1 MSTLKVDAIR
11 HNSATSD
18 AITTAADGTCTAN
31 ISSFNGGA
39 GFAGRNLILNG
50 EFLIDQRMGGSTT
63 AITPS
68 GGVDYTIDMWHES
81 NYGGEAARIS
91 FQQRSGDVPTPNY
104 RQAIRLDVTTA
115 MGTPSGNNM
124 FHFGQWIESQNIK
137 FLGHGTSSAKPITL
151 QFWIKST
158 KTGTACVCIQRHD
171 ASREY
176 IAEYTINQSDT
187 WEKKTITIPGDTS
200 GTEAAGDNGRGF
212 LVSFVLF
219 AGSSR
224 HGTVNTWR
232 AWNGGYYG
240 SSANQ
245 VNLLDSTSNF
255 ILFAGVQLEVGNTAT
270 PFEHKTFSDN
280 LRECQRYYYQ
290 VGGQTNDGNPN
301 ESYGVI
307 MPMAMAASS
316 TRVKGVLTHPVP
328 MRAAPTISGGGS
340 GTSSLQSGNSS
351 LNQTLVYQ
359 GTWSDSNTGRYSW
372 VDMSPNSG
380 TVSSVGESGVLY
392 ANGSTYHLKVS
403 AHL

>member
-200 GTEAAGDNGRGF
+200 GTVASGDNGRGF

-290 VGGQTNDGNPN
+290 AGGQTNDGIPN
-301 ESYGVI
+301 EPYGII

-340 GTSSLQSGNSS
+340 GTASLQSGNSS

-359 GTWSDSNTGRYSW
+359 GTWSDSNTGRHTW

-380 TVSSVGESGVLY
+380 TVTSVGESGILY